1 MREVIVANVALILLL
16 FCCGGAGGMNR
27 PTGTKGLRTEVRGGG
42 EMTTFTP
49 VLSGHRSSEATPI
62 DLT

>member
-1 MREVIVANVALILLL
+1 MREVIVANVALILRL
-16 FCCGGAGGMNR
+16 FGCGRGGAMNR
-27 PTGTKGLRTEVRGGG
+27 PGGTIGLRTEVRGGG

-62 DLT
+62 DHT